1 MFVRPS
7 VSCFALVFQKLDE
20 LCLKISAVQ
29 QRVVQLAQHAL
40 MQHGDLIAKVCGKLQ
55 NMCGKY
61 DNMLVLDLA
70 QKLFYFQRDHYVKGG
85 ERFVQ
90 QNNGG
95 RAMRKHSICTLFF
108 IPWEYPLMSRCR
120 SSGAI
125 CTMSK

>member
-1 MFVRPS
+1 M
-7 VSCFALVFQKLDE
+7 
-20 LCLKISAVQ
+20 Q

-61 DNMLVLDLA
+61 DDMLVLDLA

-90 QNNGG
+90 QNNGRPRDEKAQHLHLSYRG
-95 RAMRKHSICTLFF
+95 SI
-108 IPWEYPLMSRCR
+108 P
-120 SSGAI
+120 
-125 CTMSK
+125 